1 MSKILVGTAS
11 WSDLGFIAEWFPP
24 TLPASQRLPWY
35 AQHFDM
41 VEVNSTFY
49 SIPDR
54 RTTQHWCEQ
63 TPDNFVFNVKL
74 HRLLSRHSTGPDFL
88 PPDLRFDAELDSHGR
103 VLITPHMEEAVVT
116 RLVEALD
123 PFERAGKLGVLL
135 LQLPPSFGPRRHQL
149 HELEHV
155 LSLLHDYHVAVELRN
170 RDWVEGTQFEATI
183 DFFQSHNLIFVTVDT
198 PAVQHFRLMPS
209 IDVTTHPRIGYLRAH
224 GRNARG
230 YLTGRTVAERF
241 DYDYPE
247 QELEEIAERAIHLSS
262 SLDEMHLVFN
272 NNRGAYAPK
281 AALKM
286 KKILE
291 SKLALSSPEGTLANS
306 SVF

>member
-11 WSDLGFIAEWFPP
+11 WSDLGYIAEWYPP

-49 SIPDR
+49 SIPDK
-54 RTTQHWCEQ
+54 RTTQHWCDQ
-63 TPDNFVFNVKL
+63 TPENFTFNVKL
-74 HRLLSRHSTGPDFL
+74 HRFLSRHSTGPDFL
-88 PPDLRFDAELDSHGR
+88 PPDLRYDAEVDSSGR
-103 VLITPHMEEAVVT
+103 VLVTPGMEEAVVT
-116 RLVEALD
+116 RMLEALE
-123 PFERAGKLGVLL
+123 PFERCNKLGVLL

-149 HELEHV
+149 HELEQL
-155 LSLLHDYHVAVELRN
+155 LSLLQGHKLAVELRN
-170 RDWVEGTQFEATI
+170 RDWVEGIQLEATTE
-183 DFFQSHNLIFVTVDT
+183 FFQTHNLVFVTVDT
-198 PAVQHFRLMPS
+198 PAVEHFKLMPS
-209 IDVTTHPRIGYLRAH
+209 IDLTTHGRIGYLRAH

-241 DYDYPE
+241 DYDYPDE
-247 QELEEIAERAIHLSS
+247 ELEEIAERAIKFSE

-286 KKILE
+286 KQILE
-291 SKLALSSPEGTLANS
+291 SKLAWA
-306 SVF
+306 F

>member
-11 WSDLGFIAEWFPP
+11 WSDLGYIAEWYPP

-35 AQHFDM
+35 AQHFEM

-54 RTTQHWCEQ
+54 RTTQHWCDQ
-63 TPDNFVFNVKL
+63 TPDNFTFNVKL

-88 PPDLRFDAELDSHGR
+88 PPDLRYDAELDSQGR
-103 VLITPHMEEAVVT
+103 VLVTPTMENSVVT
-116 RLVEALD
+116 RSLEALE
-123 PFERAGKLGVLL
+123 PFERSGKLGVLL

-149 HELEHV
+149 HELEHL
-155 LSLLHDYHVAVELRN
+155 LSLLQDYKLAVELRN
-170 RDWVEGTQFEATI
+170 RDWVEGMQLEATT
-183 DFFQSHNLIFVTVDT
+183 DFFQQRHLIFVAVDT
-198 PAVQHFRLMPS
+198 PAVEHFKLMPN
-209 IDVTTHPRIGYLRAH
+209 IDITTHPRVGYLRAH

-230 YLTGRTVAERF
+230 YLTGKTVAERF
-241 DYDYPE
+241 DYDYSDE
-247 QELEEIAERAIHLSS
+247 ELEEIGERAIRLSE

-286 KKILE
+286 KHILE
-291 SKLALSSPEGTLANS
+291 SKLALAL
-306 SVF
+306 

>member
-63 TPDNFVFNVKL
+63 TPDGFTFNVKL

-88 PPDLRFDAELDSHGR
+88 PPDLRGEADLDSQGR
-103 VLITPHMEEAVVT
+103 VMVTPAMEQAVVT
-116 RLVEALD
+116 RLLQSLE
-123 PFERAGKLGVLL
+123 PFERAEKMGVLL

-149 HELEHV
+149 HELEH
-155 LSLLHDYHVAVELRN
+155 LISLLHGYKVAVELRN
-170 RDWVEGTQFEATI
+170 RDWVEGMQFEATM
-183 DFFQSHNLIFVTVDT
+183 DFFHKHDLIFVTVDT
-198 PAVQHFRLMPS
+198 PAVEHFRLMPS
-209 IDVTTHPRIGYLRAH
+209 IDVTTHSHIGYLRAH

-241 DYDYPE
+241 DYDYPDE
-247 QELEEIAERAIHLSS
+247 ELEEIAERAVRLSH
-262 SLDEMHLVFN
+262 SLDEMHIVFN

-286 KKILE
+286 KQILE
-291 SKLALSSPEGTLANS
+291 SKLTLAY
-306 SVF
+306 

>member
-24 TLPASQRLPWY
+24 ALPASQRLPWY

-41 VEVNSTFY
+41 VEVNSSFY

-63 TPDNFVFNVKL
+63 TPEHFTFNVKL

-88 PPDLRFDAELDSHGR
+88 PPDLRYDAQLDSHGR
-103 VLITPHMEEAVVT
+103 VLVTPEMEQAVVT
-116 RLVEALD
+116 RMLESFE

-149 HELEHV
+149 HELDH
-155 LSLLHDYHVAVELRN
+155 LLALLKDYKVAVELRN
-170 RDWVEGTQFEATI
+170 RDWVEGIQLEATV
-183 DFFQSHNLIFVTVDT
+183 DFFHRHNLVFVIVDT
-198 PAVQHFRLMPS
+198 PAVQHFRLMPA
-209 IDVTTHPRIGYLRAH
+209 IDITTHPHIGYLRAH

-230 YLTGRTVAERF
+230 YLTGRSVAERF
-241 DYDYPE
+241 DYDYP
-247 QELEEIAERAIHLSS
+247 QDELEEIAERAIRLSH

-286 KKILE
+286 KEILE
-291 SKLALSSPEGTLANS
+291 SKLALA
-306 SVF
+306 F